1 MQQNGVLAS
10 ILLPAVLCSDVICVK
25 FFSMKHESLLK
36 RTRSIISHLVFAT
49 SLRWQYSL
57 LITLPVLHCQTR
69 CHHWSP
75 VLLLLS
81 LSY

>member
-49 SLRWQYSL
+49 SLR
-57 LITLPVLHCQTR
+57 
-69 CHHWSP
+69 
-75 VLLLLS
+75 
-81 LSY
+81 